1 MSHKDRQK
9 KYYLANKKKISIY
22 QKNRRQTHR
31 EETRIYDRKQRL
43 KQKFNMTINEYDELL
58 KKQGN
63 VCAICGKELEK
74 GKRLAVDHNHKTGKI
89 RGLLCVNCNMMLGMS
104 KDNINTLKNAIKY
117 LEE

>member
-22 QKNRRQTHR
+22 QKNRRQ
-31 EETRIYDRKQRL
+31 K
-43 KQKFNMTINEYDELL
+43 LL

-63 VCAICGKELEK
+63 VCAICGKGLEK
-74 GKRLAVDHNHKTGKI
+74 DKRLAVDHNHKTGKI

-104 KDNINTLKNAIKY
+104 KDNINTLKSAIKY